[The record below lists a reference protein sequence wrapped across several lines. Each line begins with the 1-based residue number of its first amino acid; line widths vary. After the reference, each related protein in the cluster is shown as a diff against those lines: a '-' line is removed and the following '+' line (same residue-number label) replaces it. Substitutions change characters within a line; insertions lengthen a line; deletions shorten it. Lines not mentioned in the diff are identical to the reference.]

1 MDNFA
6 EMVDGL
12 VLPLIPT
19 PVDAVRVTLF
29 EIVGFFFLFATIA
42 LLGWASFYF
51 RFIFRNLLR
60 NWLRTGL
67 TAMATMVLVLV
78 VTLVWTILWFLNNV
92 TSEKAKDLKA
102 IITERW
108 QIPSQMPFSYEA
120 DLSEGAPAKEG
131 DYKVD
136 TRKDAMTWQFYGGTL
151 DPAKRTRENIVFF
164 FCMDPTKLITVNDPQ
179 IDEMIDSLPIPAAY
193 PYKIDETG
201 KMVEDRKLELDST
214 QKKALA
220 EIEKALQDRRITS
233 MMDGL
238 DEMRPEELV
247 AMRKAIRLA
256 MYDKRKVVVGK
267 DRLKAINKQVGESF
281 KLTSLNYKD
290 IDLEFEIVGVFPEGR
305 YNQSAVMN
313 RDYLNAAMDDYN
325 RRNPGKKHPLSEKSL
340 NLVWIRVPDTKT
352 FQKVETQINN
362 SSRFQTPAVKCETAS
377 SGVASFLDAYRDL
390 LWGMRWILVPFILL
404 TMSLI
409 IAVAISISVRERRK
423 EMAILKVLGF
433 SPNQILIMVMGEAIF
448 VGLLSGI
455 LGSASTYIFI
465 NQVVGGIKFPIAF
478 FPAFMIP
485 VEALAW
491 GPILGAVT
499 AVLGSVVPS
508 VNACRIKVSEVFARI
523 S

>member
-1 MDNFA
+1 MEGIA
-6 EMVDGL
+6 ESIDGL

-19 PVDAVRVTLF
+19 PMDAVRLTLIEAGLF
-29 EIVGFFFLFATIA
+29 LGLFLLVGLT
-42 LLGWASFYF
+42 GWASFYL
-51 RFIFRNLLR
+51 RFILRNLLR

-102 IITERW
+102 IISERW
-108 QIPSQMPFSYEA
+108 QLPSQMPFSYEA
-120 DLSEGAPAKEG
+120 DLSEGAPSKEG

-136 TRKDAMTWQFYGGTL
+136 TSRDAMTWQFYAGTL
-151 DPAKRTRENIVFF
+151 DPAKRTRENIMFF
-164 FCMDPTKLITVNDPQ
+164 FCMDPVKLLTVNDKA
-179 IDEMIDSLPIPAAY
+179 IDEAIDSLPISSTY
-193 PYKIDETG
+193 PYKVNAEG
-201 KMVEDRKLELDST
+201 KMIEDKVVTLDAT
-214 QKKALA
+214 QRSALK
-220 EIEKALQDRRITS
+220 EIDQARRDGRITS

-238 DEMRPEELV
+238 DEMKPEELV
-247 AMRKAIRLA
+247 AMCKAIKLSLA
-256 MYDKRKVVVGK
+256 DKRKVVIGK

-281 KLTSLNYKD
+281 KLTSINYKE
-290 IDLEFEIVGVFPEGR
+290 IDLEFEVAGVFPDGR
-305 YNQSAVMN
+305 YNQSAVMH

-325 RRNPGKKHPLSEKSL
+325 RKNVGKKHPLSEKSL
-340 NLVWIRVPDTKT
+340 NLVWIRVPNTQT

-362 SSRFQTPAVKCETAS
+362 SSKFQTPAVKCETAS

-433 SPNQILIMVMGEAIF
+433 APGQILIMVMGEAMM
-448 VGLLSGI
+448 VGVLSGVM
-455 LGSASTYIFI
+455 GSVATFAFI
-465 NQVVGGIKFPIAF
+465 NYFVGGIKFPIAF
-478 FPAFMIP
+478 FPAFLIP

-491 GPILGAVT
+491 GPSLGALT
-499 AVLGSVVPS
+499 AILGSVIPS
-508 VNACRIKVSEVFARI
+508 LNACRIKVSEVFARI